1 MESAAKFGMDAHTD
15 VLYFCTDKGELMQ
28 RLDIEEHE
36 GLALLQQS
44 LSYKYY
50 GGSHFQNVRHP
61 ESGWRLLP
69 FLVIVCPTR
78 GTYFSVIDGVGRIVV
93 RPGEALLVPRGV
105 RHTVAMPEGGVLHH
119 AHIQFSFFGS
129 TDVLHFF
136 DVPPLVKGKAAK
148 AIADVT
154 RDLHA
159 EMEEPFSAPRAVV
172 QAVCR
177 RMLCGLLL
185 DRVVAVSQVREA
197 ASEGMLDISRLERPL
212 RYLEENLSGD
222 VCRHELA
229 KLAGLSDTRFH
240 YVFKSATGLSPMA
253 YLRNVRMRKAQSLL
267 LQTDLQ
273 VSEVGVRVGYPDV
286 FHFSKVF
293 KSAFHKSPSE
303 YRHDIRH
310 VFV

>member
-1 MESAAKFGMDAHTD
+1 
-15 VLYFCTDKGELMQ
+15 MQ

-69 FLVIVCPTR
+69 FLVVVCPTR
-78 GTYFSVIDGVGRIVV
+78 GTYISVIEGAGRIVV

-119 AHIQFSFFGS
+119 AHIQFSFFRS

-136 DVPPLVKGKAAK
+136 DVPSLVKGKAAK

-154 RDLHA
+154 CDLHA
-159 EMEEPFSAPRAVV
+159 EMEEPFSARCAVV
-172 QAVCR
+172 QAVRR

-185 DRVVAVSQVREA
+185 DRVAGVSQVREA

-212 RYLEENLSGD
+212 RYLEENLSED

-229 KLAGLSDTRFH
+229 KLVGLSDTRFH

-253 YLRNVRMRKAQSLL
+253 YLRNVRMRKAQALL

-273 VSEVGVRVGYPDV
+273 VSEIGERVGYPDV

-293 KSAFHKSPSE
+293 KSAFRKSPTD
-303 YRHDIRH
+303 YRHDIRRT
-310 VFV
+310 FV

>member
-1 MESAAKFGMDAHTD
+1 
-15 VLYFCTDKGELMQ
+15 MQ

-36 GLALLQQS
+36 GLALLQQA

-78 GTYFSVIDGVGRIVV
+78 GIYASVIDGVGRIVV
-93 RPGEALLVPRGV
+93 RAGEALLVPRGV
-105 RHTVAMPEGGVLHH
+105 RHTVAMPAGGILHH

-136 DVPPLVKGKAAK
+136 DVPPLVKGQAAK
-148 AIADVT
+148 AIAEVT

-159 EMEEPFSAPRAVV
+159 EMEEPFSAQQAVV
-172 QAVCR
+172 QAVHR

-185 DRVVAVSQVREA
+185 DRVARVSKVREA
-197 ASEGMLDISRLERPL
+197 ASEGLAELSRLERPL
-212 RYLEENLSGD
+212 RHLEENLAKD

-229 KLAGLSDTRFH
+229 VLAGLSDTRFH
-240 YVFKSATGLSPMA
+240 YVFKNATGLAPMA
-253 YLRNVRMRKAQSLL
+253 YLKNVRMRKAQALL

-273 VSEVGVRVGYPDV
+273 ISEVGERVGYPDV

-293 KSAFHKSPSE
+293 KSTFCKSPSG

-310 VFV
+310 AFI